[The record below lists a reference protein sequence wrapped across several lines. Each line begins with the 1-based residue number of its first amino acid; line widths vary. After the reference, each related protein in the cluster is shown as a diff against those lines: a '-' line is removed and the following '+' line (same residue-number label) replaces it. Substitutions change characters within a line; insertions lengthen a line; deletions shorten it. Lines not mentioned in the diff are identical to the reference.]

1 MHSRR
6 IFLKTLAPA
15 AVALTLPAKSE
26 ASQDDICRFYAD
38 RLAEAMKARHGGNWV
53 ADVNHEA
60 LGAFVFKAVD

>member
-6 IFLKTLAPA
+6 IFLKTIAPIA
-15 AVALTLPAKSE
+15 AALSFPEKTE
-26 ASQDDICRFYAD
+26 ASQDALCQFHAE

-60 LGAFVFKAVD
+60 FGAFVFKLVD